1 MPLKTRLM
9 PIPILDSNT
18 PVTQWQSALRS
29 SVDESVGI
37 LVASKLPSKSQNN

>member
-29 SVDESVGI
+29 SVDKFISI
-37 LVASKLPSKSQNN
+37 LAVSKLLFEF